1 MIIEAKDMLW
11 SKSNTSIIGKK
22 MQRKDTQVR
31 PEKEAHIQDIICAL
45 GKLDRVES
53 LPCFAIDAYSLD
65 LIPKSSPEE
74 LNNISL
80 VDRLNSIESKF
91 TKFQEILDKT
101 ICENI
106 QLRDRVD
113 KLQTEIT
120 PTYATTLLKNVAPTI
135 MNRKQSATNEE
146 AKTGSA
152 TNCKETETSWNSR
165 VQNNLPGS
173 TQSISTRE
181 IATCNN
187 MPKTGPSEMRIP
199 DISRRSNPRGR
210 GSMLSNRLSR
220 TNPWRSEQSLDR
232 ESTFSF
238 KSTKENSEL
247 NTSHDGFMEP
257 THFIRKRWKE
267 EQRRRKII
275 TGKAAPRTVGST
287 FRGAPE
293 PKRDLFVYR
302 VDKSTT
308 SADLKLHISDFGFN
322 IISLECIS
330 NEMAKFKSFKLS
342 VPLSEFND
350 LFNESIW
357 PYGVRIRKYIT
368 PRSGVNE

>member
-1 MIIEAKDMLW
+1 
-11 SKSNTSIIGKK
+11 
-22 MQRKDTQVR
+22 
-31 PEKEAHIQDIICAL
+31 
-45 GKLDRVES
+45 
-53 LPCFAIDAYSLD
+53 
-65 LIPKSSPEE
+65 
-74 LNNISL
+74 
-80 VDRLNSIESKF
+80 
-91 TKFQEILDKT
+91 
-101 ICENI
+101 
-106 QLRDRVD
+106 
-113 KLQTEIT
+113 
-120 PTYATTLLKNVAPTI
+120 
-135 MNRKQSATNEE
+135 
-146 AKTGSA
+146 
-152 TNCKETETSWNSR
+152 
-165 VQNNLPGS
+165 
-173 TQSISTRE
+173 
-181 IATCNN
+181 
-187 MPKTGPSEMRIP
+187 
-199 DISRRSNPRGR
+199 
-210 GSMLSNRLSR
+210 
-220 TNPWRSEQSLDR
+220 
-232 ESTFSF
+232 
-238 KSTKENSEL
+238 
-247 NTSHDGFMEP
+247 MEP